1 MKQLTALV
9 LLATI
14 TAIAFTSCSK
24 DSSIQPASSAASGGP
39 TSTRTGSTAATITYD
54 RIDAIMKDLSTNSY
68 SLNFDKAMPDYGI
81 TRTAYGADNYLV
93 FADPQNL
100 KCPDPIL
107 ARYKRIPLWRRP
119 VIIQPTCPDLSID
132 IYKLNQVRDLLMK
145 ADYNKYG
152 SLRQVSLL
160 NGGGL
165 LGDQK
170 FLGQFPNIKLD
181 RIDEITKDLS
191 PDRFLMLNQPG
202 TYTGGFTRSFYGF
215 ADLNSIVFRPYGKSL
230 KDIYKPTLKGC
241 FDPIILSTIKQRLQ
255 SMDPATYKY
264 LTVAPLAENKS
275 IAVLYSQY

>member
-9 LLATI
+9 LSATI

-24 DSSIQPASSAASGGP
+24 DNSFQPASSAASEGA
-39 TSTRTGSTAATITYD
+39 TSTRTGSAAAAITYD

-68 SLNFDKAMPDYGI
+68 SLNFDQAMPDYGI

-93 FADPQNL
+93 FADPQTL

-107 ARYKRIPLWRRP
+107 ARYKRIPIWRRP
-119 VIIQPTCPDLSID
+119 IIIQPTCPDMSID
-132 IYKLNQVRDLLMK
+132 PSKLSQVRDLLIK
-145 ADYNKYG
+145 ANYNKYATLKEI
-152 SLRQVSLL
+152 STL

-170 FLGQFPNIKLD
+170 FMSQYPNIKLD

-191 PDRFLMLNQPG
+191 TDKFLMLNAPG
-202 TYTGGFTRSFYGF
+202 SYTGGFTRSFYGF

-230 KDIYKPTLKGC
+230 KDIFRPTLKGC
-241 FDPIILSTIKQRLQ
+241 FDPIILNTIRQRLQ

-275 IAVLYSQY
+275 IAILYSQN